1 MTVFNYEPYQTVFYS
16 VSYSWTPE
24 TARQLFLGNK
34 EPMKV
39 LKVRK
44 VNSFHSS
51 QLRGRRLKMLACFLR
66 PSDPHLI
73 QRIHIKSR
81 ECESSDLALILRKE
95 KPASKRFVT
104 SNIEANSLLPWGLSS
119 AE

>member
-1 MTVFNYEPYQTVFYS
+1 MTVFNYETYQTVFYS

-44 VNSFHSS
+44 VNSFHS
-51 QLRGRRLKMLACFLR
+51 
-66 PSDPHLI
+66 
-73 QRIHIKSR
+73 
-81 ECESSDLALILRKE
+81 
-95 KPASKRFVT
+95 
-104 SNIEANSLLPWGLSS
+104 
-119 AE
+119 